1 MRLLE
6 LTQPKIVVV
15 YGGGFQPF
23 HQGHMSSYLQAKQ
36 TFPRADF
43 YVAASNDTKTRPI
56 PFEAKQF
63 LAQQAGVTDPFVQV
77 KQPIN
82 PAEILSNYN
91 KERDILI
98 LVRSERDPMS
108 YTKKDGSPGYYQPY
122 VSLDQCQPFGV
133 HGYILVTKKH
143 VFDVNG
149 EEIYSGSQVRSMYA
163 AADDAGKANIIKQ
176 LYPKSKNQT
185 KIKQV
190 FDQYLSG
197 STGEIK

>member
-36 TFPRADF
+36 AFPRADF

-56 PFEAKQF
+56 PFEDKQF

-163 AADDAGKANIIKQ
+163 ASDNVGKANIIKQ

-197 STGEIK
+197 SAGEIK